1 MDDLPKPA
9 KNPIQAAKT
18 TVRLIETLRN
28 LDGARV
34 TTLADELEHPKSSI
48 HNYLS
53 TLREEGYVLKDGN
66 EYHVSLR
73 FLEVG
78 SLARKGRSIYDIAR
92 PEVADIARETG
103 ELANLLVEEHGKG
116 VYLYREQGHKAVQ
129 VDSYTGQRVH
139 LHNTALGKA
148 ILSNLPRERVDQILD
163 EFGLP
168 ETTERTI
175 TNRETLYDELEE
187 IRDRGVA
194 FDDEEH
200 LAGLRC
206 IAAPILDKNETVE
219 GAISVAGPS
228 SRFQGETFRETLPE
242 RILNAKNIIELNI
255 TYG

>member
-1 MDDLPKPA
+1 MDEIRKPA
-9 KNPIQAAKT
+9 KNPIQAAQT
-18 TVRLIETLRN
+18 TVRLIETLRD

-34 TTLADELEHPKSSI
+34 TELADVLDYPKSSI

-73 FLEVG
+73 FLEIG
-78 SLARKGRSIYDIAR
+78 SLARKRREIYDIAK
-92 PEVADIARETG
+92 PEVADLARETG

-116 VYLYREQGHKAVQ
+116 VYLYRDQGDKAVQ
-129 VDSYTGQRVH
+129 VDSFTGQRIH
-139 LHNTALGKA
+139 LHNTGLGKA
-148 ILSNLPRERVDQILD
+148 ILANRPRKQVDRILD

-168 ETTERTI
+168 ETTENTI
-175 TNRETLYDELEE
+175 TNRQGFHDELDE

-194 FDDEEH
+194 FDDEER
-200 LAGLRC
+200 LSGLRC
-206 IAAPILDKNETVE
+206 VAAPILDKNEVVK

-228 SRFQGETFRETLPE
+228 SRFQGERFREELPE
-242 RILNAKNIIELNI
+242 RVFNAKNIIELNI